1 VLSRPI
7 ARSRSGITLIELL
20 VALAVGGTA
29 LGVIAAISFREQQ
42 TFNDLA
48 AVAASEAQLRD
59 AGSLLP
65 VDLRPLSVATG
76 DIRAGEAR
84 DTSLELRATIA
95 SAIVCD
101 TTTTALILAPSGQG
115 STAYASVAEPIEAGD
130 TAWLY
135 SPADT
140 SEEWRP
146 FRIAATSDAPGG
158 PCGGLAP
165 RLADEDKALARVV
178 VALETPPALASAL
191 GFPLRVTRPRR
202 YSLYR
207 ASDGLSYLG
216 ERDWNPESSRFNII
230 QPVSGPFA
238 PAAEHGLVFRYLDST
253 GASLVIPV
261 ANPSAIALVQV
272 DLKVQSRS
280 AIRAPGHGA
289 ILGEHADSASVVVF
303 VHNRR

>member
-1 VLSRPI
+1 MLSCTVH
-7 ARSRSGITLIELL
+7 RSRRGITLIELL
-20 VALAVGGTA
+20 VGLAVGGTA
-29 LGVIAAISFREQQ
+29 LGLIAAISFREQQ

-48 AVAASEAQLRD
+48 AVASSDAQLRD

-65 VDLRPLSVATG
+65 VDLRPLAPATG
-76 DIRAGEAR
+76 DIRAGQAR

-95 SAIVCD
+95 SAVVCD
-101 TTTTALILAPSGQG
+101 TTSTALILAPSGQG
-115 STAYASVAEPIEAGD
+115 STAYGSVAEPIEAGD

-135 SPADT
+135 SATDAAD
-140 SEEWRP
+140 EWRP
-146 FRIAATSDAPGG
+146 IRIAATSGAPAG
-158 PCGGLAP
+158 PCAGLAP
-165 RLADEDKALARVV
+165 WLAAGDKALPRVV
-178 VALETPPALASAL
+178 VALDTPPALASAL
-191 GFPLRVTRPRR
+191 GLPIRITRPRR

-216 ERDWNPESSRFNII
+216 ERDWNSETLRFNTI

-253 GASLVIPV
+253 GAALAIPV

-272 DLKVQSRS
+272 DLRVQARN
-280 AIRAPGHGA
+280 ATRAPGNGA
-289 ILGEHADSASVVVF
+289 ILGGHADSASVLVL

>member
-1 VLSRPI
+1 MR
-7 ARSRSGITLIELL
+7 RYRHGITLIELL

-29 LGVIAAISFREQQ
+29 LGLVAAISFREQQ

-48 AVAASEAQLRD
+48 AVASSDAQLRD

-65 VDLRPLSVATG
+65 VDLRPLAPATG
-76 DIRAGEAR
+76 DVRAGEAR

-95 SAIVCD
+95 SAVVCD

-115 STAYASVAEPIEAGD
+115 GTAYGSVAEPIEAGD

-135 SPADT
+135 AAADT
-140 SEEWRP
+140 AEEWRP
-146 FRIAATSDAPGG
+146 FRVAATSDAPAG
-158 PCGGLAP
+158 PCAGLAP
-165 RLADEDKALARVV
+165 ELADKDKALPRVV
-178 VALETPPALASAL
+178 VALDTPPALASAL
-191 GFPLRVTRPRR
+191 GFPVRITRPRR

-216 ERDWNPESSRFNII
+216 ERDWNPETRRFNTI

-253 GASLVIPV
+253 GASLAIPV

-272 DLKVQSRS
+272 DLRVEARN
-280 AIRAPGHGA
+280 AMRAPGHGA
-289 ILGEHADSASVVVF
+289 ILGEHADSASVLVL